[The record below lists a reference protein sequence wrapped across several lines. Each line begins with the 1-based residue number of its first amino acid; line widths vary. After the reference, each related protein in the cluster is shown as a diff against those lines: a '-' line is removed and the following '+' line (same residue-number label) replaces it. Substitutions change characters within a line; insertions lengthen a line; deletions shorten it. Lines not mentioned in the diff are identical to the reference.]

1 MTSALSLSTMAYAK
15 LDEEIYAFLLTWPP
29 PNLAPFYPCTPTS
42 HTQTYSPAPPWLQH
56 WPCPRWL
63 LCQTGWWNLC
73 LPVKMTPQPCPLP
86 FSPLPP
92 HTNTYSLAPPWLQP
106 WPCPP
111 WLYVK
116 LGEEIYA
123 FLLKWHPNPALSPF
137 SPLPP
142 YTNTYSPA
150 PPWLQRWPYP
160 PWLGCHAGWGN
171 LCLPVNMNNIR
182 GKDDQSK
189 LMYEAY
195 HEISQFITGSR
206 GLNSGN
212 VGTRFLR
219 DHLRKFSCKYYT
231 G

>member
-1 MTSALSLSTMAYAK
+1 MSAIYKGGFSMTSALSLSTMAYAK

-137 SPLPP
+137 PP
-142 YTNTYSPA
+142 FHLTQILTLLLLHDFSVD
-150 PPWLQRWPYP
+150 LIHHGLDVM
-160 PWLGCHAGWGN
+160 LG
-171 LCLPVNMNNIR
+171 
-182 GKDDQSK
+182 
-189 LMYEAY
+189 E
-195 HEISQFITGSR
+195 EIYA
-206 GLNSGN
+206 
-212 VGTRFLR
+212 FL
-219 DHLRKFSCKYYT
+219 LT
-231 G
+231 WII